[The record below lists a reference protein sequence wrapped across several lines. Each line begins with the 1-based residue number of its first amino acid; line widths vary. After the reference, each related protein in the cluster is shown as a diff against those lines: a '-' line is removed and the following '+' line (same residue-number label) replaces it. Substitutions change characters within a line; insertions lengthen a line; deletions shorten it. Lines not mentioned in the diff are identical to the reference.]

1 MMPDNLLETTM
12 FSPLASSPP
21 CRGRA
26 WEGVEAWHLTDS
38 TPILIAPSLCSPPLQ
53 GGRNWFG
60 YNGQSGVMKFSSRS
74 LPSSR
79 QRGFTLVEMIMVIV
93 ITGIIGGM
101 VAVFL
106 QAPIQQYMDVARRAD
121 MTDVADTA
129 LRRIS
134 RDLRTALPNSVR
146 VTGACGG
153 GNTCFIE
160 FLPTV
165 GGGRYRAEAAPV
177 GASAGCGTL
186 ATDALDFSAADTC
199 FEVLGPM
206 PAVAVGN
213 QIVVYNLGIP
223 GADAYAGNN
232 TSVVTAV
239 AAPVVTIAPFLYP
252 FDSPGSR
259 FHVVTTPVT
268 YACAPVAGGVG
279 GTLTRWQGYPI
290 QVAQPVALPAGGT
303 SARLATNV
311 SNCNFA
317 YDGFVVAQRSGLVTM
332 HLGITEEGETV
343 NLYSATH
350 VGNQP

>member
-1 MMPDNLLETTM
+1 MKRYP
-12 FSPLASSPP
+12 SPFFLSP
-21 CRGRA
+21 
-26 WEGVEAWHLTDS
+26 
-38 TPILIAPSLCSPPLQ
+38 
-53 GGRNWFG
+53 F
-60 YNGQSGVMKFSSRS
+60 
-74 LPSSR
+74 R

-101 VAVFL
+101 VATFL

-129 LRRIS
+129 LRRVG
-134 RDLRTALPNSVR
+134 RDLRLALPNSVR

-153 GNTCFIE
+153 GDACFIE
-160 FLPTV
+160 FLPTT
-165 GGGRYRAEAAPV
+165 GGGRYRAEAASV

-186 ATDALDFSAADTC
+186 PIDVLDFSAADTC

-206 PAVAVGN
+206 PAVAAGD

-232 TSVVTAV
+232 RSAVTAV
-239 AAPVVTIAPFLYP
+239 AAPIITIAPFLYP
-252 FDSPGSR
+252 FESPGQR

-268 YACAPVAGGVG
+268 YACAPAAGGVG

-290 QVAQPVALPAGGT
+290 QPAPPAALPAGGT
-303 SARLATNV
+303 SALLATNV
-311 SNCNFA
+311 SSCRFT
-317 YDGFVVAQRSGLVTM
+317 YDQNVVAQRSGLVTM
-332 HLGITEEGETV
+332 NLGITEEGEAV

-350 VGNQP
+350 VSNQP